1 MASHAGVAM
10 RKTKTICSHS
20 YAGITRIRFEG
31 LDGDTSHLSQLAPA
45 PLGLW
50 GHLSTRTGNCQ
61 EGAGKNALPD
71 IATLSKK
78 SMDTPPYWLA
88 ALFQSAAAKFF
99 KDGLVGIFKDF
110 FITCIRHNGTNFF
123 KEAIFVKMPV
133 LIVFKHQLHG
143 WTHIVAFLHRVHST
157 KYCAFFKI
165 RKAIKEHTEHPLKFH
180 SSIEE
185 RKAQGVCEK

>member
-71 IATLSKK
+71 IAILSKR
-78 SMDTPPYWLA
+78 SMDIPPYYLA
-88 ALFQSAAAKFF
+88 ALFQSTAAKFF
-99 KDGLVGIFKDF
+99 VNGFLSCLNYFIIACIGDDRTYF
-110 FITCIRHNGTNFF
+110 FESVSRCQKRHDVSKRRQTYYTYITY
-123 KEAIFVKMPV
+123 V
-133 LIVFKHQLHG
+133 
-143 WTHIVAFLHRVHST
+143 
-157 KYCAFFKI
+157 
-165 RKAIKEHTEHPLKFH
+165 
-180 SSIEE
+180 
-185 RKAQGVCEK
+185 